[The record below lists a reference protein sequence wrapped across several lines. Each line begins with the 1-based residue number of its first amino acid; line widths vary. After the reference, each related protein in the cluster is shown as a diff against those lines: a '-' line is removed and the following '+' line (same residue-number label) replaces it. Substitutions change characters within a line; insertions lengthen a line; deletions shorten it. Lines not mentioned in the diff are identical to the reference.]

1 MSLFISR
8 ACRSSALLNS
18 NFPYI
23 HKSGSICHRHKLLEM
38 AKGMILLRLHLY
50 NTRFYKFTLTH

>member
-1 MSLFISR
+1 MSLFISMT
-8 ACRSSALLNS
+8 CRSSVPLNS
-18 NFPYI
+18 NFTYI

-50 NTRFYKFTLTH
+50 NA

>member
-8 ACRSSALLNS
+8 TCRSSVPLNS
-18 NFPYI
+18 NFAYI
-23 HKSGSICHRHKLLEM
+23 HKLSSISHRHKLLEI

-50 NTRFYKFTLTH
+50 NTRFTNSL